1 MESYGFLAVVPPV
14 LSVFLAIY
22 SRNIILSLGI
32 GALSGT
38 LILNSFN
45 PFFATV
51 SLMRD
56 HIFVQVSSPSNTQ
69 VILITLIIGGFVKLL
84 EVSGGARA
92 FSAAI
97 VKIVNGPKKGQ
108 MATWASGIS
117 IFFSDTANSLIV
129 GPLFRPV
136 YRELKICREK
146 LAYIIDTTAAPVVIL
161 IPVASWGVYI
171 MSLIENSYSDM
182 GVEGDPFTV
191 LLNVWPYQFYAF
203 LALFAVPMIIS
214 TGKDFGPM
222 AKAQEKYMNN
232 LPEGNNSVE
241 TKKEEAPSLIV
252 VILPFAI
259 MIATLSSVLGYYAVT
274 EGVKSI
280 HVNAGLCL
288 SYIFA
293 SMGCAYVMK
302 RYQETTYNKS
312 MELFFEGVGNLITVG
327 AILALAWALSSIC
340 RELETGQYLATLVG
354 DTLDPRFFPIVVFFI
369 GAMMSFATGSSFGTF
384 AILMATTLPVAHIL
398 GADLVLTI
406 AAILSGG
413 LFGDHTSP
421 ISDTTVLASMGADCP
436 HIDHVSTQFPYA
448 LLTGIMTITAFILLS
463 IYQTPYVILVMILVQ
478 YLVIKLV
485 MERYG
490 SQTSS

>member
-1 MESYGFLAVVPPV
+1 LESYGFLSVVPPV

-22 SRNIILSLGI
+22 TRNIIVSLTI
-32 GALSGT
+32 GSLAGT

-56 HIFVQVSSPSNTQ
+56 HIFVQVSSPTNTQ
-69 VILITLIIGGFVKLL
+69 VIIITLIIGGFVKLL
-84 EVSGGARA
+84 EDSGGARA
-92 FSAAI
+92 FSATI
-97 VKIVNGPKKGQ
+97 VKFISNPIKGQ
-108 MATWASGIS
+108 FATWISGIS

-136 YRELKICREK
+136 FSELKICREK

-161 IPVASWGVYI
+161 IPFASWGVYI
-171 MSLIENSYSDM
+171 MSLIENSYSGM
-182 GVEGDPFTV
+182 GVDTNAFEV
-191 LLNVWPYQFYAF
+191 LLDVWPYQFYAF
-203 LALFAVPMIIS
+203 LALLAVPMIIS

-222 AKAQEKYMNN
+222 AAAQKRFIEENEKSTEPNTI
-232 LPEGNNSVE
+232 NS
-241 TKKEEAPSLIV
+241 EEPKLIV

-259 MIATLSSVLGYYAVT
+259 MIATLCSVLGYYAIT

-280 HVNAGLCL
+280 HVNSGLVL

-293 SMGCAYVMK
+293 SMGCAYAMK
-302 RYQETTYNKS
+302 RYQNTSYDTS
-312 MELFFEGVGNLITVG
+312 MTLFFEGVGKLITVG
-327 AILALAWALSSIC
+327 VILALAWALSSIC
-340 RELETGQYLATLVG
+340 RELETGQYLATLIG
-354 DTLDPRFFPIVVFFI
+354 DSLDPRFFPIAVFFI

-421 ISDTTVLASMGADCP
+421 ISDTTVLASMGAGCP

-448 LLTGIMTITAFILLS
+448 LLTGVMTVSAFVLLA
-463 IYQTPYVILVMILVQ
+463 IYQTPYVILVMMVLQ
-478 YLVIKLV
+478 YITIRLV
-485 MERYG
+485 MGRWG
-490 SQTSS
+490 S